1 MNNILNDF
9 EQSIIVRESEI
20 HGKGLFSSVFI
31 PAGEQI
37 MLIKGEMISG
47 DECERREN
55 EEDNVYIFWNGDD
68 CYIDT
73 SATEKIKYINH
84 NCEYNC
90 DVADNDEESLILIA
104 YKNILPGDELTIDY
118 GYEEIYEECNCS
130 VCMSTAQSA

>member
-1 MNNILNDF
+1 VNNFLNNF
-9 EQSIIVRESEI
+9 EQSIIVRESDI
-20 HGKGLFSSVFI
+20 HGKGLFSSIFI

-37 MLIKGEMISG
+37 MLIKGETISG
-47 DECERREN
+47 EECERREN
-55 EEDNVYIFWNGDD
+55 EEENVYIFWNGDD
-68 CYIDT
+68 CFIDT

-104 YKNILPGDELTIDY
+104 SRNIMPGDELTIDY

-130 VCMSTAQSA
+130 FCMSTAQSA